1 MPSNPKRSPTS
12 IEVRYGS
19 EWNDLYFPYTSED
32 DITMN
37 SLLRFLK
44 DSTGMIENIYTDD
57 LKNFDSY
64 HAFRARNN
72 RLTFYLKIWGFPD
85 KYIIRVIFCG
95 VKNTQAEVNMRE
107 KFMTFAIRWWRD
119 NKDAYLNPMVKR
131 QQWAAKQAETNPSL
145 EPEAVK

>member
-1 MPSNPKRSPTS
+1 MPSNPVRSATT

-19 EWNDLYFPYTSED
+19 EWSGED
-32 DITMN
+32 DTTMN
-37 SLLRFLK
+37 SLLRFLT
-44 DSTGMIENIYTDD
+44 DSTGMIEYIYTDD
-57 LKNFDSY
+57 LKDFDSY
-64 HAFRARNN
+64 TAWRAGNN
-72 RLTFYLKIWGFPD
+72 RLSFRLKIWGFPD

-107 KFMTFAIRWWRD
+107 KFMTLAIRWWRN
-119 NKDAYLNPMVKR
+119 NKDAYLNPTVKR

>member
-19 EWNDLYFPYTSED
+19 EWKDLHFPYTSEN

-37 SLLRFLK
+37 SLLRFLT
-44 DSTGMIENIYTDD
+44 DSSGMIENIYTDD
-57 LKNFDSY
+57 LKDFNSY
-64 HAFRARNN
+64 LDFSRRNN
-72 RLTFYLKIWGFPD
+72 RLTFYLKVWGFPD

-107 KFMTFAIRWWRD
+107 KFMSFAVFWWGN
-119 NKDAYLNPMVKR
+119 NKDAHLNPTVEPFIR
-131 QQWAAKQAETNPSL
+131 AEGGEVN
-145 EPEAVK
+145 AD